1 MHTAFLRSA
10 APTNRPLSLRVA
22 ALLCL
27 ALLLAVSGWAPTAR
41 ADGGSNGIGD
51 AGLARVIERYM
62 AERASRDVS
71 SRLQQG
77 LLVERIP
84 VGSLDEAREEV
95 VSSRRYLDEL
105 ATLDQARLEAR
116 DRLSLEILRWSL
128 EQRTQTE
135 RNWWYEF
142 PVTAYTTYDLTVAFG
157 AAAANPLATLTDRQ
171 AYLSLLTSM
180 AERIDTT
187 RDRLAR
193 QSARGIRLPAPAA
206 APAAEFFRSLQPRFA
221 ALATGIEPRIAPL
234 DTTAR
239 AAFSAEVR
247 QRVDGPLERAR
258 TALVAALDEA
268 ARTGP
273 ATVGLSQYPGG
284 KEVYR
289 DLARFHTSLDVDP
302 ADLRDYGEAR
312 IRRNN
317 GEIEALAQQ
326 LQIKG
331 GRAGI
336 RAWLQSEKRF
346 IARSPEDVAGRYRRA
361 MARITPLLPAYFNHQ
376 PRAPWGVRRLDAA
389 AEASMTF
396 GYYAPPSASQPV
408 GEYHFNG
415 SRLTDRPLIFTDP
428 IIYHELLPGHHFQ
441 IALQLENESLP
452 PFRRRSG
459 EFGFNAY
466 TEGWAEYAAEVAG
479 EMGLYDDPYDR
490 LGRLMLDSFLSSR
503 LVVDTGLNYFGWT
516 LEEARRYM
524 LENTYQSATEIDTE
538 TLRYSTAIPGQALG
552 YKIGYRVIDDL
563 RSELRSSQ
571 GERFDIKAFH
581 DAVLDGGAMPMGIL
595 QRHVRSTFGVPT
607 P

>member
-1 MHTAFLRSA
+1 MQRPFRQAGSA
-10 APTNRPLSLRVA
+10 NHHHGSLSVASLLGLGLSILAAVWAPSLRAGDDSV
-22 ALLCL
+22 
-27 ALLLAVSGWAPTAR
+27 
-41 ADGGSNGIGD
+41 GIGN
-51 AGLARVIERYM
+51 AELARVVAGYT
-62 AERASRDVS
+62 AERASGDVF

-84 VGSLDEAREEV
+84 VGSLEEARDEAATA
-95 VSSRRYLDEL
+95 RRYLDEL
-105 ATLDQARLEAR
+105 AKLDQVRLDAQ
-116 DRLSLEILRWSL
+116 DQLSLKILRWSL
-128 EQRTQTE
+128 EHRTRAE

-142 PVTAYTTYDLTVAFG
+142 PVTTYTTFDLTQAFG
-157 AAAANPLATLTDRQ
+157 AAAANPLATPADRQ
-171 AYLSLLTSM
+171 AYLSLLASIADRLDTS
-180 AERIDTT
+180 

-193 QSARGIRLPAPAA
+193 QAERGIRLPAPAA
-206 APAAEFFRSLQPRFA
+206 GPAAEFFRSLQPRFA
-221 ALATGIEPRIAPL
+221 AFATGIEQRIAPL
-234 DTTAR
+234 DATAR
-239 AAFSAEVR
+239 AAFSAEVQ
-247 QRVDGPLERAR
+247 QRIDGPLETAR

-273 ATVGLSQYPGG
+273 AAVGLSQYPGG
-284 KEVYR
+284 REVYR
-289 DLARFHTSLDVDP
+289 DLARFHTSLDVHPD
-302 ADLRDYGEAR
+302 DLRDYGEAR
-312 IRRNN
+312 IRRIN

-326 LQIKG
+326 LRITG

-346 IARSPEDVAGRYRRA
+346 IARGPEDVATRYRRA
-361 MARITPLLPAYFNHQ
+361 MARITPLLPAYFNRQ
-376 PRAPWGVRRLDAA
+376 PRAPWGVRRLDSA

-415 SRLTDRPLIFTDP
+415 SRLDDRPLIFTDP

-441 IALQLENESLP
+441 IALQLENGALP

-466 TEGWAEYAAEVAG
+466 TEGWAEYAAELAD

-490 LGRLMLDSFLSSR
+490 LGRLMLDAFLSAR
-503 LVVDTGLNYFGWT
+503 LVVDTGLNYHGWS

-524 LENTYQSATEIDTE
+524 RENTYQSETEIQTE

-552 YKIGYRVIDDL
+552 YKVGHRVLD
-563 RSELRSSQ
+563 ELRTELRKKQ

-581 DAVLDGGAMPMGIL
+581 DAVLDGGAMPLGIL
-595 QRHVRSTFGVPT
+595 QSHVRSTLGATT